1 MTFND
6 PPGCRQ
12 SQSRAGRSGRKEG
25 PKNPVQVFRFHPLA
39 GVNHI
44 QTGAALRQ
52 VRRRPGLNGELAS
65 LGHGLLRVEK
75 QVQERL
81 FEQVAIQ
88 VHGRQVRGEVALDV
102 DVVLSRAGREEI
114 DNFLNDLP
122 GFRASNRRV
131 SRRICRGQGMTKTAR
146 LTSRAKRF
154 HPVTGQVDGI
164 TSSPPITSAPSEFP

>member
-1 MTFND
+1 M
-6 PPGCRQ
+6 
-12 SQSRAGRSGRKEG
+12 
-25 PKNPVQVFRFHPLA
+25 
-39 GVNHI
+39 
-44 QTGAALRQ
+44 
-52 VRRRPGLNGELAS
+52 NGELAS
-65 LGHGLLRVEK
+65 LGHGLLGVEK

-102 DVVLSRAGREEI
+102 DVVLSRGGREEI

-122 GFRASNRRV
+122 DFRASNRRA
-131 SRRICRGQGMTKTAR
+131 SRRISRGQGMTKTAR

-164 TSSPPITSAPSEFP
+164 TSSPPITSAPSEFR